1 MSTSRNA
8 TTSHPPGIGLIRDL
22 FERRVPHAV
31 GIYAGASWGLIEF
44 TDAIVVQRMLFS
56 THYVDL
62 VLWTMP
68 LLLPSVIMLAWFH
81 GKPGRDRDALART
94 EKIGIPANLV
104 LCGMVVWAFF
114 ADKDL
119 GRMTTTVTTT
129 DEEGDVVEREIVK
142 GEFRKSV
149 ALFPFDLGPGTGEDD
164 TWLAYAVPPALELD
178 LLADDFFIAKGG
190 ILDRNEVFFRDR
202 LNERG
207 FADLRSVPLTLKREV
222 GEEVYAEFL
231 AEGEIDR
238 IGDLYRATIRVHRVD
253 DGSLAGE
260 ATHEGTDLP
269 ALLDELSVAVQGAV
283 GIPNRGVEDIPVR
296 QRLSDDDMAV
306 EEMFRGYEAAYVKV
320 DFGTAIELT
329 TTATA
334 RDPTFTVAQYLLS
347 YYLLLANLREEAVAP
362 IEAAIEHEYRL
373 PERVRLG
380 VKVFYYALL
389 GDLEKLANVSKMW
402 TELSPDD
409 LLALENYKESLEI
422 LGDREGVLTT
432 LEAMRDLDPRNGDLL
447 KEIAGVHEELGND
460 ERAVAVLKEYTED
473 FPEDATGYVALAAL
487 QKRVGDYEAARDN
500 LETAILLE
508 PFSAPFAAQL
518 ATLEL
523 DAGNYA
529 EAWAAYERAL
539 EAARTPQQRA
549 QVLMGIARH
558 HLRRGEVLLA
568 VEATEMLLEAA
579 SGHTSPL
586 ELSNAVDSFL
596 WAVFSAGGQVSD
608 FSAVVET
615 MNDPGTTQL
624 VMMLT
629 MLESAGVEAMSGI
642 YRMLIASLEAEGDD
656 VPDLPNNL
664 RLLGQLAERA
674 GEYGSAAE
682 HYRQAMALDGILD
695 HHRDLGRVLRLA
707 GRMDE
712 SEAELT
718 EALRLTPGDPKA
730 HFEIALLLELEDNLD
745 GAVEH
750 LRTALAAWENAD
762 ENYEPARQARAKLEE
777 LRGR

>member
-1 MSTSRNA
+1 MVHAAARSAAR
-8 TTSHPPGIGLIRDL
+8 PPLSGLMRAL
-22 FERRVPHAV
+22 LERRVFHAV

-44 TDAIVVQRMLFS
+44 TDAIVVERMLFS
-56 THYVDL
+56 AHYVDL

-104 LCGMVVWAFF
+104 LCGMVLWTGF

-119 GRMTTTVTTT
+119 GRMTAVVTVT
-129 DEEGDVVEREIVK
+129 DEEGEVVEREIVRP
-142 GEFRKSV
+142 EFRKSV

-164 TWLAYAVPPALELD
+164 TWLAYAVPSALELD
-178 LLADDFFIAKGG
+178 LMADDFFIAKGG
-190 ILDRNEVFFRDR
+190 FLDRNELFFRDR

-222 GEEVYAEFL
+222 GEEVHAEFL
-231 AEGEIDR
+231 TEGEIDPT
-238 IGDLYRATIRVHRVD
+238 GHLYRATIRVHRVD

-260 ATHEGTDLP
+260 ATREGTNLL
-269 ALLDELSVAVQGAV
+269 ALLDELSVSVKRAV
-283 GIPNRGVEDIPVR
+283 GIPDRGVEDIPVR

-306 EEMFRGYEAAYVKV
+306 EEMFRGFEAAFVKA
-320 DFGTAIELT
+320 DFGAAIELT

-347 YYLLLANLREEAVAP
+347 TYLRLANLREEAVAP
-362 IEAAIEHEYRL
+362 MEAAIAHEYRL

-380 VKVFYYALL
+380 VRGTYYYLL
-389 GDLEKLANVSKMW
+389 RDWEKEAAVYKMW

-409 LLALENYKESLEI
+409 LLALVNYKESLEFV
-422 LGDREGVLTT
+422 GDTEGVLAT
-432 LEAMRDLDPRNGDLL
+432 LEAMRDLDPLNGDLL
-447 KEIAGVHEELGND
+447 EEIAGVHEELGND
-460 ERAVAVLKEYTED
+460 EQAVAVRTEYTED

-487 QKRVGDYEAARDN
+487 QKRLGDYEAARDN

-508 PFSAPFAAQL
+508 PFSASFAAQL
-518 ATLEL
+518 AALEL
-523 DAGNYA
+523 DAGNDA
-529 EAWAAYERAL
+529 EAWTSYERAR
-539 EAARTPQQRA
+539 EGARTPEQKA
-549 QVLMGIARH
+549 EVLEGVVKY
-558 HLRRGEVLLA
+558 HLRRGEVAHA

-586 ELSNAVDSFL
+586 ASSNVLSSFL
-596 WAVFSAGGQVSD
+596 LDIAFAGDNVSEVAA
-608 FSAVVET
+608 SMET
-615 MNDPGTTQL
+615 ANHPGVARL
-624 VMMLT
+624 LRLLT
-629 MLESAGVEAMSGI
+629 MLESAGAEAAAAI
-642 YRMLIASLEAEGDD
+642 YRRFAASLEGDD
-656 VPDLPNNL
+656 APDPTLL
-664 RLLGQLAERA
+664 RLLGFSAERA
-674 GEYGSAAE
+674 GDYGSAAE
-682 HYRQAMALDGILD
+682 HYRQAMVLDRTLD

-730 HFEIALLLELEDNLD
+730 HFEMALLLELQDNLD
-745 GAVEH
+745 GALEH

-762 ENYEPARQARAKLEE
+762 EDYEPARQARAKLEQ
-777 LRGR
+777 LRGP